1 MTFVEPIIALLI
13 GLATGAVATAIQK
26 SKPAQTL
33 LKYGPVVK
41 KAYDII
47 DPVLDQN
54 LHNWKGSQVDKAFE
68 LAIEVAS
75 DGNLTPAEIKM
86 IAYSMAQAWLP
97 RKAADKVREFEAAS
111 NSVPELQE
119 AANIAAKIN
128 GKVN

>member
-1 MTFVEPIIALLI
+1 
-13 GLATGAVATAIQK
+13 
-26 SKPAQTL
+26 
-33 LKYGPVVK
+33 
-41 KAYDII
+41 
-47 DPVLDQN
+47 
-54 LHNWKGSQVDKAFE
+54 
-68 LAIEVAS
+68 
-75 DGNLTPAEIKM
+75 M